1 MRIMNEDNVNT
12 DIKKG
17 QLYLCATPIG
27 NLEDITLR
35 ALRILKEVDVIA
47 AEDTRHT
54 RKLLSFYDIHTPI
67 TSYHEHNEREKGR
80 QLISDINTG
89 KAVAL
94 VSDAGTP
101 GISDPGYELVA
112 MAVKEGITVVPIP
125 GASAA
130 VTALAAS
137 GLPTDRFVFEGFL
150 PRSGKDRDSA
160 LKKILSDER
169 TVIFYE
175 SPYRVVKTLSEI
187 FELGGDRN
195 VVITRELTK
204 VYEQFIRGRISEVL
218 EHFGKHKP
226 KGEFTVIL
234 EGKSSEKELKPVTPV
249 DMNEYVQGLVNQGMD
264 KKSAIKSVA
273 QSLGISKREV
283 YSAVLQI
290 NSK

>member
-1 MRIMNEDNVNT
+1 MNEDNVKT
-12 DIKKG
+12 DIKNEG

-80 QLISDINTG
+80 QLISDIKSG
-89 KAVAL
+89 KTVAL

-101 GISDPGYELVA
+101 GISDPGYELVV
-112 MAVKEGITVVPIP
+112 MAVKERIKVIPIP
-125 GASAA
+125 GASAGIA
-130 VTALAAS
+130 ALAAS
-137 GLPTDRFVFEGFL
+137 GLPTERFVFEGFL
-150 PRSGKDRDSA
+150 PRSGKDRNAA

-175 SPYRVVKTLSEI
+175 SPYRIVKTLSEI
-187 FELGGDRN
+187 LDLGGNRN
-195 VVITRELTK
+195 VVVTRELTK
-204 VYEQFIRGRISEVL
+204 VYEQFIRGSISEVL
-218 EHFGKHKP
+218 EHFLKHKP

-234 EGKSSEKELKPVTPV
+234 EGKTGEKEVKPVTPV
-249 DMNEYVQGLVNQGMD
+249 DLNEYVQGLISQGMD
-264 KKSAIKSVA
+264 KKTAIKTVA

-290 NSK
+290 DSN

>member
-1 MRIMNEDNVNT
+1 MNQENT
-12 DIKKG
+12 NNIKNKG
-17 QLYLCATPIG
+17 LLYLCATPIG

-67 TSYHEHNEREKGR
+67 TSYHEHNEREKGS
-80 QLISDINTG
+80 QLISDIQLG
-89 KAVAL
+89 KTVAL

-101 GISDPGYELVA
+101 GISDPGYELVV

-125 GASAA
+125 GASAGIA
-130 VTALAAS
+130 ALAAS
-137 GLPTDRFVFEGFL
+137 GLPTDHFVFEGFL
-150 PRSGKDRDSA
+150 PRSGKDRDA
-160 LKKILSDER
+160 AIKKILSDER

-187 FELGGDRN
+187 LTLGGNRN
-195 VVITRELTK
+195 VVVTRELTK
-204 VYEQFIRGRISEVL
+204 VYEQFIRGTISEVI
-218 EHFGKHKP
+218 EHFENHKP

-234 EGKSSEKELKPVTPV
+234 AGKADEIEQIPTTPG
-249 DMNEYVQGLVNQGMD
+249 DLNERVQALINQGID
-264 KKSAIKSVA
+264 KKTAIKSVA

-283 YSAVLQI
+283 YSAVLQTE
-290 NSK
+290 S